1 MRPRSPAEYLSESQD
16 TQRRVARA
24 RAAGRRPHAFCEV
37 GVLNIAG
44 VNGYYTNLA
53 VIMNTTRFPI
63 PRTAKD
69 CLASRTS
76 RIRRVADA
84 PYLGATSP

>member
-1 MRPRSPAEYLSESQD
+1 L
-16 TQRRVARA
+16 RA
-24 RAAGRRPHAFCEV
+24 LAPPAAGRNRVYDLLTYAFCEV